1 MKIKSFSVVVVFNHN
16 IKLLLFSWS
25 FAEKHSDTTKLT
37 YFIIYWIFDYL
48 GILRLL
54 YCCLTFIIYKNDIIN
69 FKRRPRSSI
78 PNWVCQ
84 LDNHLDVSLTG
95 LWRNMMILTP
105 QFINLL
111 SKKNFMESCQH
122 QTNDQERLKILS
134 QQAEAEQHES
144 LPANCHSQTWLWL
157 WPSNALEP
165 TPPPP
170 PHPPHKLL
178 TANISAISQHIQ
190 LKFCMIAL

>member
-84 LDNHLDVSLTG
+84 LDNHMDVSLTG

-144 LPANCHSQTWLWL
+144 LPANFRFKITHILATFNQPNCLWFL
-157 WPSNALEP
+157 VPWY
-165 TPPPP
+165 
-170 PHPPHKLL
+170 
-178 TANISAISQHIQ
+178 
-190 LKFCMIAL
+190 

>member
-1 MKIKSFSVVVVFNHN
+1 MEMKIKSFSVVVFNHN

-111 SKKNFMESCQH
+111 SKKILWRVVSIRPM
-122 QTNDQERLKILS
+122 TKRGWKIIS

-144 LPANCHSQTWLWL
+144 LPANFRFKITHILATFNQPNCLWFL
-157 WPSNALEP
+157 VPW
-165 TPPPP
+165 
-170 PHPPHKLL
+170 
-178 TANISAISQHIQ
+178 
-190 LKFCMIAL
+190 

>member
-1 MKIKSFSVVVVFNHN
+1 MKIKSFSVVVFNHN

-111 SKKNFMESCQH
+111 SKKNLWRVVSIRPMTKRGWKYYLNKQRLSNMSPYQQILGLKLPISWPH
-122 QTNDQERLKILS
+122 LTNQIVYGS
-134 QQAEAEQHES
+134 
-144 LPANCHSQTWLWL
+144 
-157 WPSNALEP
+157 
-165 TPPPP
+165 
-170 PHPPHKLL
+170 
-178 TANISAISQHIQ
+178 
-190 LKFCMIAL
+190 

>member
-111 SKKNFMESCQH
+111 SKKKFMESCQH
-122 QTNDQERLKILS
+122 QTNDQERLK
-134 QQAEAEQHES
+134 
-144 LPANCHSQTWLWL
+144 N
-157 WPSNALEP
+157 
-165 TPPPP
+165 
-170 PHPPHKLL
+170 
-178 TANISAISQHIQ
+178 NISTSRGWATWVLTSTTKRLDSHQ
-190 LKFCMIAL
+190 FSPFRSFSDMY